1 LDEVLLEAAEFAS
14 ALVKNFREL
23 PISPLPNG
31 GYVELYLDPKGLKK
45 NIS

>member
-14 ALVKNFREL
+14 ALVKKFRGA
-23 PISPLPNG
+23 SRMPLPNG
-31 GYVELYLDPKGLKK
+31 GYVELYLDPKDLKK